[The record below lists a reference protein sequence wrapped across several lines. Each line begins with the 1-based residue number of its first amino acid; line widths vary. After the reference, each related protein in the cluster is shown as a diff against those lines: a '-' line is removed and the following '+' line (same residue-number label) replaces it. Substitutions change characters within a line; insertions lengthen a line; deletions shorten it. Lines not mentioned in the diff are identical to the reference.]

1 MSTTLEKAPTRAGE
15 RRPVAPFEDI
25 LHPFAR
31 LRSDM
36 ERLFDDFFAGTMV
49 PFGGR
54 GRLVEP
60 FRAFER
66 ALGATTPAVDLVET
80 EQAFELKA
88 ELPGLDEKNVEVTL
102 SENVLTIKG
111 EKKEE
116 HEEDRAG
123 VHYAERRFGSF
134 ERAFRLPENVDQ
146 DTIAASFKNGVLTVT
161 MPKTAAPEKPQ
172 KKIEIKA
179 EAE

>member
-1 MSTTLEKAPTRAGE
+1 MSTTLEKVPVRAGE
-15 RRPVAPFEDI
+15 RRPVTVFEDVF
-25 LHPFAR
+25 HPFAR
-31 LRSDM
+31 LRADM
-36 ERLFDDFFAGTMV
+36 ERLFDDFFAGTMM

-60 FRAFER
+60 FRTFER
-66 ALGATTPAVDLVET
+66 AFGAATPAVDLVET
-80 EQAFELKA
+80 DKAFELKA
-88 ELPGLDEKNVEVTL
+88 ELPGLDEKSVEVTL

-116 HEEDRAG
+116 HEEEQAG

-146 DTIAASFKNGVLTVT
+146 DAIAATFKNGVLTVT
-161 MPKTAAPEKPQ
+161 MPKTAEPEKPQ

-179 EAE
+179 EAA